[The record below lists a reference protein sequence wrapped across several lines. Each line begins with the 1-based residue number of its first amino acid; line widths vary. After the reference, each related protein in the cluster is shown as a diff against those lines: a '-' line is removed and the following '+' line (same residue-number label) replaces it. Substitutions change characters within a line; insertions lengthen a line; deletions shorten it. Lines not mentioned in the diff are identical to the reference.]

1 MTTQRLRRARRER
14 MVGNRKIRMEGRGMV
29 FAACYTEG
37 KETMGW
43 RGFILGCC
51 CAAIGTLDLGSGIE
65 EGWIGGYF
73 WRRDMDGFC
82 LEETGQEVELSGL
95 VV

>member
-1 MTTQRLRRARRER
+1 MNVISMARARNMTTQRLRRARRER

-29 FAACYTEG
+29 FAACDTEG

-51 CAAIGTLDLGSGIE
+51 CAAIGTLDLGSGI
-65 EGWIGGYF
+65 
-73 WRRDMDGFC
+73 DGPC
-82 LEETGQEVELSGL
+82 SIVR
-95 VV
+95 

>member
-1 MTTQRLRRARRER
+1 MDCAQDDCWLLTVE
-14 MVGNRKIRMEGRGMV
+14 
-29 FAACYTEG
+29 
-37 KETMGW
+37 MG
-43 RGFILGCC
+43 GELGE
-51 CAAIGTLDLGSGIE
+51 DLGSGIE

-82 LEETGQEVELSGL
+82 LEETGREVELSGL